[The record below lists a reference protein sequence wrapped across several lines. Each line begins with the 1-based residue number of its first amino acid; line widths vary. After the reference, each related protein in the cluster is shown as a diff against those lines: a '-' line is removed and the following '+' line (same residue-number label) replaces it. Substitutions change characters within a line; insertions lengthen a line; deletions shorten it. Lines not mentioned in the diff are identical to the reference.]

1 MQEKNQKNIH
11 NKSEHT
17 FASFCTQMYSL
28 QITKNYSIYLIQ
40 VIENQDRVE

>member
-28 QITKNYSIYLIQ
+28 QITKIIRSIGYKS
-40 VIENQDRVE
+40 